1 MNRTIRLLSLYSVL
15 VLAGV
20 YGCVDI
26 EQVDNAEELKLNGEY
41 AIPLVN
47 SSISVADITENE
59 NTDGLVFIGDD
70 GKVTVKYA
78 GSVVERNSFEVF
90 PPIPGIG
97 DFPLLDT
104 SSILTLPF
112 VDMFRTRKMVFRGTM
127 ATFKFTSQYQEP
139 VTVKLTIPKMEKDG
153 NIFEQNYTLDP
164 GEAFIAEPVSFLDW
178 TLNADLN
185 DIEVVYD
192 ARLPSGERIKLEY
205 AALAVDFLLFKYAE
219 AFFGSQLFDIQG
231 DLITLGVFDNWQSG
245 GVSFVDPKVRILVDN
260 SFGFPTR
267 SRVNQLDLLTAD
279 GRVLPLESEFINTGI
294 NFGFPSFD
302 EVGQV
307 VTTDF
312 VFDKTNSN
320 IDELFK
326 ERIVQ
331 VNYDVDAVAF
341 PDNDQEEFG
350 FVTDESFFRVRVEVE
365 LPMQGTLNDLQLY
378 EEYEIDELD
387 IEFAEEVELKTIT
400 RNDFPLEI
408 NLQAYFIGANDVVID
423 SLYLEGPTVLP
434 PSITGTGNPSQERIE
449 FTNIAGQRLEA
460 IKSARKVGLLIG
472 LDNPQGEEPFWILSD
487 QQVSLR
493 MGAKVKVNID

>member
-1 MNRTIRLLSLYSVL
+1 MNRTLYLLSFFVVL
-15 VLAGV
+15 VLIYASS
-20 YGCVDI
+20 CIDI
-26 EQVDNAEELKLNGEY
+26 EQVDNAEDLKLNGEY

-59 NTDGLVFIGDD
+59 NTDGLVFIGGD
-70 GKVTVKYA
+70 GKVTVRYA
-78 GSVVERNSFEVF
+78 GSVVERSSFEVF

-139 VTVKLTIPKMEKDG
+139 ITIKLTIPKMEKDG
-153 NIFEQNYTLDP
+153 MIFEQNYTLDP
-164 GEAFIAEPVSFLDW
+164 GEAFVADPVSFLDW

-185 DIEVVYD
+185 NIEVVYD
-192 ARLPSGERIKLEY
+192 ARLPNGERVKLEY
-205 AALAVDFLLFKYAE
+205 VALAVDFLIFKYAE

-231 DLITLGVFDNWQSG
+231 DLITLGVFDNWQAG

-267 SRVNQLDLLTAD
+267 SRVNQLDLVTAD

-294 NFGFPSFD
+294 NFGFPTFD

-307 VTTDF
+307 ITTDF
-312 VFDKTNSN
+312 AFDKTNSN

-341 PDNDQEEFG
+341 PDNDPEEFG

-365 LPMQGTLNDLQLY
+365 LPMQGTVNDLELY

-400 RNDFPLEI
+400 KNDFPLEI
-408 NLQAYFIGANDVVID
+408 KLQAYFIDANEVVID
-423 SLYLEGPTVLP
+423 SLYEEGPTSLP
-434 PSITGTGNPSQERIE
+434 SANVGTGTSAEERIE
-449 FTNIAGQRLEA
+449 FTTLVGPRLEA
-460 IKSARKVGLLIG
+460 IKSARKVGLQIG
-472 LDNPQGEEPFWILSD
+472 LDNPQGEEPFWILAD

>member
-1 MNRTIRLLSLYSVL
+1 MRTLSILICLLISLTVGLTS
-15 VLAGV
+15 
-20 YGCVDI
+20 CIDI
-26 EQVDNAEELKLNGEY
+26 EQVDNAEELRLDGEY
-41 AIPLVN
+41 AIPLIN

-59 NTDGLVFIGDD
+59 GTDGLVFIGDD

-78 GSVVERNSFEVF
+78 GNVVQRNSLQVF
-90 PPIPGIG
+90 PPIPGVG

-104 SSILTLPF
+104 SSVLALPF
-112 VDMFRTRKMVFRGTM
+112 VDMFRTRKMVFRNTM
-127 ATFKFTSQYQEP
+127 ATFKFTSQFQEI

-153 NIFEQNYTLDP
+153 KVFEQNYTLEP
-164 GEAFIAEPVSFLDW
+164 GEVFVAEQVSFLDW
-178 TLNADLN
+178 TLNTDLN
-185 DIEVVYD
+185 NIEVVYD
-192 ARLPSGERIKLEY
+192 ARLTDGQRVKLEY
-205 AALAVDFLLFKYAE
+205 AALAVDFLFFKYAE

-245 GVSFVDPKVRILVDN
+245 GVSFVDPKVRLVVDN

-267 SRVNQLDLLTAD
+267 SRVNQMDLVTAD

-302 EVGQV
+302 EVGKII
-307 VTTDF
+307 TTDF
-312 VFDKTNSN
+312 VFDKSNSN

-326 ERIVQ
+326 ERIVE

-341 PDNDQEEFG
+341 PDNDPDEFG
-350 FVTDESFFRVRVEVE
+350 FVTQESFFRVRVEVE
-365 LPMQGTLNDLQLY
+365 LPMQGTVNDLQLY
-378 EEYEIDELD
+378 QEYEIDELD

-408 NLQAYFIGANDVVID
+408 NLQAYFIDANDVVID
-423 SLYLEGPTVLP
+423 SLYEGGATTLP
-434 PSITGTGNPSQERIE
+434 PSDVGAGSLPVERTE
-449 FTNIAGQRLEA
+449 FTSIVDQRLEN
-460 IKSARKVGLLIG
+460 IKSARKVGLQLK
-472 LDNPQGEEPFWILSD
+472 LDNPQGEEPFWILAN

>member
-1 MNRTIRLLSLYSVL
+1 LNINLRLLFCYTTLLL
-15 VLAGV
+15 VVVAS
-20 YGCVDI
+20 CIDI
-26 EQVDNAEELKLNGEY
+26 EQVDNAEDLKLDGEY
-41 AIPLVN
+41 AIPLIN

-78 GSVVERNSFEVF
+78 GSVVERKSLQVF

-97 DFPLLDT
+97 DYPLLDT
-104 SSILTLPF
+104 SSVLELPF
-112 VDMFRTRKMVFRGTM
+112 VDMFRTRKMVFRRTM
-127 ATFKFTSQYQEP
+127 ATFKFRSQFEE
-139 VTVKLTIPKMEKDG
+139 VINIKLTIPKMEKG
-153 NIFEQNYTLDP
+153 GQVFEQNYTLDP
-164 GEAFIAEPVSFLDW
+164 LEDFVAEPVSFEDW

-185 DIEVVYD
+185 NIEVIYD
-192 ARLPSGERIKLEY
+192 ARLPNGDRVKLDY

-267 SRVNQLDLLTAD
+267 SRVNKLDLVTAD
-279 GRVLPLESEFINTGI
+279 GRILPLESEFINAGI

-302 EVGQV
+302 EVGQTI
-307 VTTDF
+307 TTDF
-312 VFDKTNSN
+312 AFDKTNSN

-331 VNYDVDAVAF
+331 VNYDVDAEAF
-341 PDNDQEEFG
+341 PDNNPEEFG

-365 LPMQGTLNDLQLY
+365 LPMQGTVNDLSLY

-387 IEFAEEVELKTIT
+387 IGFAEEVELKTIT

-408 NLQAYFIGANDVVID
+408 KLQGYFIDVNDVVID
-423 SLYLEGPTVLP
+423 SLYAGGPTALP
-434 PSITGTGNPSQERIE
+434 PYSGVSGSPAQEQTE
-449 FTNIAGQRLEA
+449 FISLVGERLEA

-472 LDNPQGEEPFWILSD
+472 LDNPQGEEPFWILAD

-493 MGAKVKVNID
+493 MGAKVKVDID

>member
-1 MNRTIRLLSLYSVL
+1 MDINLRLLFCYTTIIL
-15 VLAGV
+15 VV
-20 YGCVDI
+20 VTSCIDI
-26 EQVDNAEELKLNGEY
+26 EQVDNREELKLNGEY
-41 AIPLVN
+41 AIPLIN

-59 NTDGLVFIGDD
+59 NTDGLVFVSED

-78 GSVVERNSFEVF
+78 GNVVERKSLQVF

-97 DFPLLDT
+97 DYPLLDT
-104 SSILTLPF
+104 SSVLDLPF
-112 VDMFRTRKMVFRGTM
+112 VDMFRTRKMVFRRTM
-127 ATFKFTSQYQEP
+127 ATFKFRSQFDDP
-139 VTVKLTIPKMEKDG
+139 VTIKLTIPKMEKDG
-153 NIFEQNYTLDP
+153 IVFEQNYTLNPLED
-164 GEAFIAEPVSFLDW
+164 FVAEPISFEDW

-185 DIEVVYD
+185 NIEVVYD
-192 ARLPSGERIKLEY
+192 ARLPDGERVKLDY
-205 AALAVDFLLFKYAE
+205 AALAVDFLMFKYAE

-267 SRVNQLDLLTAD
+267 SRVNQLDLVTAD

-302 EVGQV
+302 EVGQTK
-307 VTTDF
+307 TTDF
-312 VFDKTNSN
+312 AFDKTNSN

-341 PDNDQEEFG
+341 PDNNPEEFG
-350 FVTDESFFRVRVEVE
+350 FVTEESFFRVRVEVE
-365 LPMQGTLNDLQLY
+365 LPMQGTVNDLALY
-378 EEYEIDELD
+378 NEYELEDLD
-387 IEFAEEVELKTIT
+387 LEFAEEVELKTIIG
-400 RNDFPLEI
+400 NDFPLEI
-408 NLQAYFIGANDVVID
+408 KLQGYFIDANNIVLD
-423 SLYLEGPTVLP
+423 SLYMDGPTSLP
-434 PSITGTGNPSQERIE
+434 AAGSVGQEQTE
-449 FTNIAGQRLEA
+449 FISLVGDRLEA

-472 LDNPQGEEPFWILSD
+472 LDNPQGEEPFWILAN